1 MITPRVKICC
11 IANISEAWM
20 AINHGASAIGLVS
33 AMPSGPGPIP
43 EELIAEIAATI
54 PPGVATFLLTC
65 RQDVEAIIDQQ
76 RRLRVNTIQICD
88 RLKTG
93 SYEQLR
99 QALPG
104 VSLVQVIHVSGA
116 ESVSEA
122 ASVARFVDAILLDSG
137 NQSLPIKELGGTGRT
152 HDWNVSLEIVKEVP
166 VPVFLAGGLRSDNVA
181 DAVRTVGP
189 FGVDVCTGVR
199 TNGEL
204 DEVKLR
210 AFFAALRGAERL
222 ELST

>member
-11 IANISEAWM
+11 IANIAEAWM

-88 RLKTG
+88 RLETG

-122 ASVARFVDAILLDSG
+122 VSVARFVDAILLDSG

-152 HDWNVSLEIVKEVP
+152 HDWNVSREIVKEVT

-210 AFFAALRGAERL
+210 AFFAAVHGAELRA
-222 ELST
+222 

>member
-11 IANISEAWM
+11 IANIAEAWM

-65 RQDVEAIIDQQ
+65 KQDVEAIIDQQ

-88 RLKTG
+88 RPETG

-104 VSLVQVIHVSGA
+104 VSLVQVVHVSGA

-122 ASVARFVDAILLDSG
+122 VSVARFVDAILLDSG

-152 HDWNVSLEIVKEVP
+152 HDWNVSREIVKEVR
-166 VPVFLAGGLRSDNVA
+166 VPVFLAGGLRSNNVA

-210 AFFAALRGAERL
+210 AFFAAVHGAELRA
-222 ELST
+222 

>member
-11 IANISEAWM
+11 IANIAEAWM

-88 RLKTG
+88 RLETG

-104 VSLVQVIHVSGA
+104 VSLVQVVHVSGA

-122 ASVARFVDAILLDSG
+122 VSVARFVDAILLDSG

-152 HDWNVSLEIVKEVP
+152 HDWNVSREIVKEVT

-210 AFFAALRGAERL
+210 AFFAAVHGAELRA
-222 ELST
+222 

>member
-11 IANISEAWM
+11 IANISEAWL

-210 AFFAALRGAERL
+210 AFFAALRGAELRA
-222 ELST
+222 